1 MNELGLTPTLYMK
14 LFPSSRWFVFLLTVW
29 PLRLMQV
36 NVPRCLPFSG
46 VGLVKQAACG
56 GTGCAVLN
64 GEPLLR
70 AVYWEAAGGMG
81 AEGLVSS
88 GSSSQRGEWACG
100 KIRVQSTEGEGD

>member
-1 MNELGLTPTLYMK
+1 
-14 LFPSSRWFVFLLTVW
+14 
-29 PLRLMQV
+29 MQV

-46 VGLVKQAACG
+46 VGQVKQAACG

-70 AVYWEAAGGMG
+70 AVCWEAEGGMA
-81 AEGLVSS
+81 AEGLVSTGS
-88 GSSSQRGEWACG
+88 GSQCREWACG